1 MWQSDLVTVDRIPD
15 DFRRERFVIALLDG
29 PAVLAYVQVLH
40 VRHVRVDV
48 LQALLQLL
56 LVACDHVD
64 LNIKVFNVDK
74 NDFDKNLIRS
84 SVCILGKPCLA

>member
-15 DFRRERFVIALLDG
+15 DFCREGFIVALLDG

-40 VRHVRVDV
+40 VRHIRVDV
-48 LQALLQLL
+48 LQALLQLF

-64 LNIKVFNVDK
+64 LFTKHFNVDK
-74 NDFDKNLIRS
+74 NDFYKKCNS
-84 SVCILGKPCLA
+84 ILSLHTS